1 MTLENLSFPG
11 MQRGR
16 DVWQG
21 AGSMSTLASPAS
33 PSAARSVAIAL
44 AMTVALTALASPS
57 EISTGSFVSPT
68 CSRALRPGRAGP
80 PDSMSFIC
88 GGVWDTAEAATTG
101 GRVLAVSRE
110 GEC

>member
-1 MTLENLSFPG
+1 MTLENLSVPG
-11 MQRGR
+11 IQRGR
-16 DVWQG
+16 GVWQG
-21 AGSMSTLASPAS
+21 AGSMLLTLALPAS

-80 PDSMSFIC
+80 PDGMSFIC
-88 GGVWDTAEAATTG
+88 GSQV
-101 GRVLAVSRE
+101 AVSWA
-110 GEC
+110 

>member
-1 MTLENLSFPG
+1 MIVIGSREVTL
-11 MQRGR
+11 RGR
-16 DVWQG
+16 SIGQG
-21 AGSMSTLASPAS
+21 AGSMLTLAWPAS

-44 AMTVALTALASPS
+44 AMIVAATALPSPS
-57 EISTGSFVSPT
+57 EISTGSFVSPI

-88 GGVWDTAEAATTG
+88 GRVETSVGYGRG
-101 GRVLAVSRE
+101 GLE